1 MKPNRCKAHNRT
13 LSLLSLASPHSS
25 STTPSSRSICLLAQR
40 SSPWINSDLD
50 GLFQSC
56 SQLQCLVL
64 GGSLTR
70 HTVHSIWICDG
81 GAVERKAPSLLCSGA
96 CMFRGHNT
104 ARESGC
110 NSSCHTK
117 FRRRMDQFMDPT
129 RFHSSTPRHAPL
141 HAPLKHKTKYSR
153 APISIGAIGECRPII
168 NHSGISDRSREQ
180 HEANL
185 SPVGVYKLT
194 PITAALGP
202 DSAPFHNHTHSAAL
216 HICID
221 IMFEIDWTTVRV
233 STRRLKDSRA
243 R

>member
-25 STTPSSRSICLLAQR
+25 STTPSSRSICHLAQR

-117 FRRRMDQFMDPT
+117 FRRRMDQLMDPT
-129 RFHSSTPRHAPL
+129 RSHPSTPRHAPL
-141 HAPLKHKTKYSR
+141 HAPLKHWTKYSW
-153 APISIGAIGECRPII
+153 APISTGAIGE
-168 NHSGISDRSREQ
+168 
-180 HEANL
+180 
-185 SPVGVYKLT
+185 
-194 PITAALGP
+194 
-202 DSAPFHNHTHSAAL
+202 SAAPL
-216 HICID
+216 LTIRASPTD
-221 IMFEIDWTTVRV
+221 RV
-233 STRRLKDSRA
+233 NNTRRICHLWEFISSLPSRPPSDLTLHHFTIIRTLLLFISA
-243 R
+243 

>member
-25 STTPSSRSICLLAQR
+25 SSTPSSRSICLLAQR

-117 FRRRMDQFMDPT
+117 FRRRMDQLMDPT
-129 RFHSSTPRHAPL
+129 RSHPSTPRHAPSMPHSSTRL
-141 HAPLKHKTKYSR
+141 SIVGPLYQLVPLESAAPLLTIR
-153 APISIGAIGECRPII
+153 ASPT
-168 NHSGISDRSREQ
+168 DRV
-180 HEANL
+180 N
-185 SPVGVYKLT
+185 
-194 PITAALGP
+194 
-202 DSAPFHNHTHSAAL
+202 N
-216 HICID
+216 
-221 IMFEIDWTTVRV
+221 
-233 STRRLKDSRA
+233 TRRICHLWEFISSLPSRPPSDLTLHHFTIIRTLLLFISA
-243 R
+243 